1 MNNLTDSPLI
11 PADDWK
17 ISAVPSSETPASSKP
32 DTENGASVATHLMQN
47 VVQEAHES
55 IDHFASSITPTVQS
69 LEESLSDAKNLVH
82 AKKVQ
87 LSETRAA
94 WAESLR
100 GPVRGNPLIAVAAA
114 LALGAA
120 IGRVTR

>member
-1 MNNLTDSPLI
+1 MNNLTESPLI
-11 PADDWK
+11 PDNDWK
-17 ISAVPSSETPASSKP
+17 ITAVPVSATSASSKP
-32 DTENGASVATHLMQN
+32 NSDECASVAPDPIQN
-47 VVQEAHES
+47 VVQRAHES

-69 LEESLSDAKNLVH
+69 LEEGLSDAKNLVH

-87 LSETRAA
+87 LTETRAE

-100 GPVRGNPLIAVAAA
+100 GPVRGSPLMAIAAA